1 MGRPRFLGKQRDVPT
16 LQRIL
21 SCRSDTP
28 SEGPY
33 HASPKV
39 WLLAKPGRTMQ
50 HALPKLL
57 ITAGPTHE
65 PIDAVRYIA
74 NRSSGRVG
82 VEIARAA
89 LRAGWEVTLAL
100 GPTPLVS
107 RAEQLAEDIEPPAR
121 DTPDPA
127 HRFRLIRF
135 RTTEELRSILAD
147 VSPNADALVM
157 AAAVA
162 DYRPERS
169 EHTDGKIRRQRDG
182 MTLRLEATPDLLA
195 EVSARRRASPDSQP
209 GLIVAFAL
217 EPADGLIEAAAAKL
231 DRKGADLIVAIPLE
245 TMDAGSISASL
256 LSAGGAEAST
266 SGEVSKSE
274 FGTWLVSELKSRV
287 RIRG

>member
-21 SCRSDTP
+21 SCRSDTQ
-28 SEGPY
+28 SEGHY
-33 HASPKV
+33 YASPKV
-39 WLLAKPGRTMQ
+39 WLLAKTGRTMQ

-89 LRAGWEVTLAL
+89 LRAGWVVTLAL

-107 RAEQLAEDIEPPAR
+107 RAEQITEDIEPPAR

-169 EHTDGKIRRQRDG
+169 EHADGKIRRQRGG
-182 MTLRLEATPDLLA
+182 MTLHLEATPDLLA

-217 EPADGLIEAAAAKL
+217 EPSDGLIEAAAAKL
-231 DRKGADLIVAIPLE
+231 KRKGADLIVANPLE

-266 SGEVSKSE
+266 PGEVSKSE
-274 FGTWLVSELKSRV
+274 FGTWLISELKSRV
-287 RIRG
+287 RIRD